1 MPGLHTITAT
11 LAAMAALGCPSAS
24 AAVTYF
30 GPTPYAQRS
39 DSPFA
44 QAIAGGIVRVEDF
57 EDGLLNT
64 GSAFAACGAPSNEL
78 RPSVDEDDGI
88 VDGNGTGRSWTNTQ
102 GPNCEF
108 SLFDFRFEADELGR
122 LPNFVGFVVVGIA
135 SGEFIDG
142 KFLYRAYPSI
152 FDANGIELSDDR
164 HFELPEPGIFSSGST
179 EYSRFIGFTSDVGIA
194 KLTIGG
200 VGRIDHLQY
209 GYLVPEPSVAL
220 LAAAVLGLAA
230 FRRRRPA

>member
-1 MPGLHTITAT
+1 MLRNSIVLGALLAVGGL
-11 LAAMAALGCPSAS
+11 PAS

-44 QAIAGGIVRVEDF
+44 QAIANGIVRVEDF

-64 GSAFAACGAPSNEL
+64 GFATATCGAVSGMF
-78 RPSVDEDDGI
+78 RASVDEDDGV
-88 VDGNGTGRSWTNTQ
+88 VDGLGTGRTWTSLL
-102 GPNCEF
+102 GPNCDFGLLE
-108 SLFDFRFEADELGR
+108 FRFEPDGLGR
-122 LPNFVGFVVVGIA
+122 LPNFVGFVVVGSGA
-135 SGEFIDG
+135 GEFIDG
-142 KFLYRAYPSI
+142 KFVYRAYPSI

-164 HFELPEPGIFSSGST
+164 FFELPEFGNFDAGST
-179 EYSRFIGFTSDVGIA
+179 YYSRFIGFTSDIGIA
-194 KLTIGG
+194 RLTVNGFS
-200 VGRIDHLQY
+200 RLDHLQY

-230 FRRRRPA
+230 FWRRRPA